1 MVTDSP
7 NYGQIWDE
15 ETGEYVDFCKPP
27 EMTFDFNDIVEEK
40 NLTRNSSTYN
50 HYSQQGEKISLIVTD
65 IGKLKDDKVC
75 LFGVD
80 ADGKGYR
87 PRVRNGIREHHLE
100 RYRIHRFSEVEFE
113 FTKGIGKPP
122 FVEDYFIKEFTQSP
136 PIKIRTLNTHEIRRV
151 LKFNLYDSVEDIFG
165 TELVNDRCI
174 PEGNGKR
181 SMGTLKPDQ
190 IHSAYLKNENG
201 LFKGRI
207 DFTDVNDNRYNL
219 PITDYLFGKYCQ
231 DMHKCKRS
239 VRNLR
244 QDIINKLE
252 NHEVFFRLGLGHP
265 YSPGDI
271 PPRYHYILI
280 TSIYLLTD

>member
-1 MVTDSP
+1 MVTNSP

-15 ETGEYVDFCKPP
+15 EAEKYVDFCKPD
-27 EMTFDFNDIVEEK
+27 MSFDFDGTVEEQ
-40 NLTRNSSTYN
+40 NLTRNTSTYDS
-50 HYSQQGEKISLIVTD
+50 YRQSGDKISLIITD
-65 IGKLKDDKVC
+65 IGKLKHDKVC

-80 ADGKGYR
+80 AQGKGYR
-87 PRVRNGIREHHLE
+87 PRVRNGIREHHLQ

-113 FTKGIGKPP
+113 FTKRIGEPP
-122 FVEDYFIKEFTQSP
+122 FVEDHFIKEFSHSP
-136 PIKIRTLNTHEIRRV
+136 PTKIRALNTHEIRRV
-151 LKFNLYDSVEDIFG
+151 VKFNLCDSVEEIFG

-174 PEGNGKR
+174 PEGKGLR

-190 IHSAYLKNENG
+190 IHSAYLQNENG

-231 DMHKCKRS
+231 DMYKCKRS
-239 VRNLR
+239 IKNLR
-244 QDIINKLE
+244 QDILNKLE
-252 NHEVFFRLGLGHP
+252 NNEVFFRLGLGHP

-271 PPRYHYILI
+271 PQRYHYILI